1 MRALLLWGLLVLSGI
16 AQAAPFDHRHAAW
29 NGLLERHV
37 HWVRAGVASTVD
49 YPALAGE
56 RHALDG
62 YLAQLSAVSPAEF
75 NGWSRDQRLAFLINA
90 YNAFTVRLILDHYPL
105 ESIKDIGS
113 LFSSPW
119 ERRFIAL
126 LGQTL
131 SLDDLEHRLIRQSG
145 VYDEPRIH
153 FVVNCASIGCPA
165 LRPQAMVAEQ
175 LEEQLEDSLRRFLSD
190 RQRNRYDR
198 QANRLLISKI
208 FDWYGEDFA
217 RQAGSVSRYLAAR
230 ADWLSDAPADRQR
243 IRQGVGLGYLDYDWS
258 LNNEP

>member
-16 AQAAPFDHRHAAW
+16 VQAAPFDHRHAAW

-37 HWVRAGVASTVD
+37 HWVRDGVTSTVD
-49 YPALAGE
+49 YPALTGE
-56 RHALDG
+56 RRSLDA
-62 YLAQLSAVSPAEF
+62 YLAQLSAVSPTEF
-75 NGWSRDQRLAFLINA
+75 AGWSRNQRLAFLINA
-90 YNAFTVRLILDHYPL
+90 YNAFTVQLILDHYPL
-105 ESIKDIGS
+105 ASIKDIGG

-119 ERRFIAL
+119 KRRFIAL

-131 SLDDLEHRLIRQSG
+131 SLDDLEHGLIREPG

-165 LRPQAMVAEQ
+165 LRPQALVAEQ

-198 QANRLLISKI
+198 PGNRLLVSKI

-217 RQAGSVSRYLAAR
+217 RQAGSVSRYLSAR
-230 ADWLSDAPADRQR
+230 TDWLSDDLADRQR

-258 LNNEP
+258 LNKKP